1 MLTMCQPLNETKGDA
16 KMAITFNITPPVTA
30 QDIRQAVDFL
40 GTIGTTCGGM
50 TLEEEIE
57 IHDNRTYPAHIEIKE
72 EYPEPTEYAIDPPPS
87 VFETLAKSSTGR
99 MIPWDERI
107 HSGNKTVLKD
117 GSWKLK
123 RGIDMDLVRDIEAE
137 LEIPGVAEPA
147 GIQSESASEATP
159 PPGAVEALNAI
170 KSIAP
175 PPPPA
180 AEVRYKH
187 GDQTFTKAD
196 LLAAKWSEEQIA
208 QLETVE
214 VSQSAPATPTNF
226 AEVATRIHAEGLDVP
241 GVVDP
246 KIAEIAAGLGKPNV
260 NQLALCAAPANAD
273 VLAGL
278 AAALWPSA

>member
-1 MLTMCQPLNETKGDA
+1 
-16 KMAITFNITPPVTA
+16 MAITFNITPPISVEEVDAAVEFLFNLGGTA
-30 QDIRQAVDFL
+30 TLLAPTKNDPKVDEATAE
-40 GTIGTTCGGM
+40 GGQGM
-50 TLEEEIE
+50 TLEQEIE
-57 IHDNRTYPAHIEIKE
+57 SHDHSSTDE
-72 EYPEPTEYAIDPPPS
+72 
-87 VFETLAKSSTGR
+87 LAKSSTGH

-107 HSGNKTVLKD
+107 HSGSRTVLKD

-123 RGIDMDLVRDIEAE
+123 RNVDPELVKTVESE
-137 LEIPGVAEPA
+137 LFRVSCAWKPTAPEP

-159 PPGAVEALNAI
+159 PPGAVEALNAT
-170 KSIAP
+170 KPIAP

-214 VSQSAPATPTNF
+214 VSQPTPAAPTNF

-241 GVVDP
+241 GVIDP

>member
-1 MLTMCQPLNETKGDA
+1 
-16 KMAITFNITPPVTA
+16 MAITINITPPVIA

-57 IHDNRTYPAHIEIKE
+57 IHDNCTYPAHIEIKE

-87 VFETLAKSSTGR
+87 AFETLAKSSTGQ

-107 HSGNKTVLKD
+107 HSKGRTTNAD
-117 GSWKLK
+117 GSWRLK
-123 RGIDMDLVRDIEAE
+123 RGVDDADLKAIETQLVA
-137 LEIPGVAEPA
+137 LLPAQVPAEPA

-159 PPGAVEALNAI
+159 PPGAAEALNAT
-170 KSIAP
+170 KPIAP

-214 VSQSAPATPTNF
+214 VSQSAPAAPTNF